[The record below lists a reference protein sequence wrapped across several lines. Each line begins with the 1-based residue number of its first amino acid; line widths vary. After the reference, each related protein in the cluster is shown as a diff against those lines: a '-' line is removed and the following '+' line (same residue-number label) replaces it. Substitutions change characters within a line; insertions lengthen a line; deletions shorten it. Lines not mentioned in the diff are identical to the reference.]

1 MAKVYVIHCTK
12 RIPKMTEEQKEGL
25 KKAIGEASAKMPA
38 VKLAGVMW
46 DPGTG
51 VGVAEYDAPDAKA
64 VEEFNKAIGA
74 PPNDAVV
81 QVEPLVL

>member
-1 MAKVYVIHCTK
+1 MAKVYVVHCTK

-46 DPGTG
+46 DPNTG
-51 VGVAEYDAPDAKA
+51 IGVAEYDAPDAKA